1 MGWGY
6 SELSI
11 IVGLGLMAYTLIGA
25 TLVTVPRKNWL
36 FFLSLSLLLLHS
48 LMLGALFSNSSK
60 LGYGRFG
67 FEAWVCG
74 SSVGLRADSQ
84 LSGYLNK
91 GKSVLG
97 DRAVIVRGSEDSYSA
112 QESLASVGAVIK
124 SHSVS
129 LPISDSF
136 EFELG
141 ANGDLRNFKDMVQ
154 YSGESGE
161 PGILVEDQ
169 KTSCTGQ
176 KNSSWNVYVARVDA
190 KTKSFEWEARS
201 LSDFSTDRV
210 RLSLSERS
218 KESAGDCVLMEY
230 GVKRAA
236 PEHSCYSLLS
246 NGYSLCR
253 DSFCMSGG
261 LEK

>member
-1 MGWGY
+1 MGNLAKFIYG
-6 SELSI
+6 
-11 IVGLGLMAYTLIGA
+11 VGLFRIKHYSWFRPHGLYL
-25 TLVTVPRKNWL
+25 NWL

-74 SSVGLRADSQ
+74 SSVGLRADSP

-112 QESLASVGAVIK
+112 QEALASVGAVIK

-190 KTKSFEWEARS
+190 KTKSFEWEA
-201 LSDFSTDRV
+201 
-210 RLSLSERS
+210 
-218 KESAGDCVLMEY
+218 
-230 GVKRAA
+230 

-246 NGYSLCR
+246 DGYSLCR